1 MEWVSSK
8 QLMEAMGAFLT
19 NCSPEAQRACKRAHA
34 GLLRTRAKR
43 FCTDAACSND
53 VDVPQEF
60 WWAEGHEAL
69 TQDWES
75 GDFETWLNQRTRL
88 RAFGVEWCK
97 EDAEAMGVTFDPE
110 YGDCYLE
117 LSDLEAIDRE
127 AAARWTEA
135 KYLRWF
141 DAALWVGSRDPVAAA
156 TLAGYRSFQRRRG
169 ENGEVADGAAEL
181 VGQSLVPAGA
191 ISNGVACLLDA
202 LSKGTITA
210 FGSDSPDG
218 AMTKIETVEWAR
230 PFDIRKQNGVDC
242 LTAPNLPWPIRFFN
256 VVLDATPVFSTWPVP
271 ADAPEQTGAKP
282 RRTRERKEKPWQVKL
297 RKLLAGYADAER
309 RASDQGRTPPALSSD
324 KELQRALGLEVK
336 TSTFAF
342 WRARIYDEERARAFQ
357 DSPK

>member
-8 QLMEAMGAFLT
+8 QLMEAMGAFFA
-19 NCSPEAQRACKRAHA
+19 NCSPEAQRACTRAHA
-34 GLLRTRAKR
+34 GLLRARAKR

-53 VDVPQEF
+53 VDVPLEF

-97 EDAEAMGVTFDPE
+97 EDAEAMGVKFRPGH
-110 YGDCYLE
+110 GDCYLE
-117 LSDLEAIDRE
+117 LADLEPIDRE
-127 AAARWTEA
+127 AGARWTEA
-135 KYLRWF
+135 RYLRWF
-141 DAALWVGSRDPVAAA
+141 DAALWVGSEDMTAAA
-156 TLAGYRSFQRRRG
+156 TLAGYRAFQRRQG

-181 VGQSLVPAGA
+181 VGQSLVPPGA

-230 PFDIRKQNGVDC
+230 PFDIRKQDGVDC
-242 LTAPNLPWPIRFFN
+242 LTAPNFPWPIRFFN
-256 VVLDATPVFSTWPVP
+256 LVLDATAVFARWPVP
-271 ADAPEQTGAKP
+271 HAPAPEKAKP
-282 RRTRERKEKPWQVKL
+282 RRTRKRTEKPWQRSL
-297 RKLLAGYADAER
+297 RALIAPHVQAER
-309 RASDQGRTPPALSSD
+309 RASDQGRTPPALSPD
-324 KELQRALGLEVK
+324 KELQRALG
-336 TSTFAF
+336 TAIPTATFAV
-342 WRARIYDEERARAFQ
+342 WRSRIYDEERARAFQ
-357 DSPK
+357 NNPA